1 MPPIYVSLITFPPF
15 RLFSHRAIQFHGSMS
30 VMEAAENPSYIPAR
44 MIFLFFLSWNNR
56 EFLNISFDSP
66 RNCYPNFPIT
76 FLRLDSESS
85 VKKLRRSLISLT
97 SIRATDLS
105 IYGTRVTLRGHRR
118 SNDDVKARE
127 RRCPSIKI
135 GSSTRRFIS
144 RLHLLRRV
152 LSSIVHDPNRS
163 VSQFVNV
170 LCSGP
175 KLR

>member
-1 MPPIYVSLITFPPF
+1 MAAWVFRDGQVHRSSAKITLRVYARRETVGSWSRRYVTAGATDLCLAHYFPAFSSLFASRDPISRFDVCN
-15 RLFSHRAIQFHGSMS
+15 GSCGES
-30 VMEAAENPSYIPAR
+30 KLYSRVAR

-66 RNCYPNFPIT
+66 RNCYPNFPII

-118 SNDDVKARE
+118 SNDDVKARG
-127 RRCPSIKI
+127 K
-135 GSSTRRFIS
+135 T
-144 RLHLLRRV
+144 V
-152 LSSIVHDPNRS
+152 AVDKNRI
-163 VSQFVNV
+163 
-170 LCSGP
+170 
-175 KLR
+175 